1 MRVLIDENMSSRRLA
16 ARLQSVGH
24 DVLLASDIGPGLV
37 SDARVLAWAVAQDR
51 PVLTRDHED
60 FADPHDLVL
69 AVVGHHPGILVVRFD
84 KDWKRARSYLL
95 ILAPSP
101 FLLRCSEQRFAIIE
115 FTFLPKSWHR
125 IGSYDAEVR

>member
-1 MRVLIDENMSSRRLA
+1 VRVLIDENMSSRRLA

-24 DVLLASDIGPGLV
+24 DVVLASDVGLASV

-60 FADPHDLVL
+60 FADLHDLVL

-84 KDWKRARSYLL
+84 NDSRHNLTERAIATALGNL
-95 ILAPSP
+95 
-101 FLLRCSEQRFAIIE
+101 E
-115 FTFLPKSWHR
+115 FSGVAVADR
-125 IGSYDAEVR
+125 IHVLNHWR

>member
-24 DVLLASDIGPGLV
+24 DVLLASDVGQGSV

-60 FADPHDLVL
+60 FADLHDLVL
-69 AVVGHHPGILVVRFD
+69 AVGGHHPGIPVVRGSSCVSGGYKLEFAAIAFTASTY
-84 KDWKRARSYLL
+84 KR
-95 ILAPSP
+95 
-101 FLLRCSEQRFAIIE
+101 LRERR
-115 FTFLPKSWHR
+115 KSRHKCL
-125 IGSYDAEVR
+125 SQKS